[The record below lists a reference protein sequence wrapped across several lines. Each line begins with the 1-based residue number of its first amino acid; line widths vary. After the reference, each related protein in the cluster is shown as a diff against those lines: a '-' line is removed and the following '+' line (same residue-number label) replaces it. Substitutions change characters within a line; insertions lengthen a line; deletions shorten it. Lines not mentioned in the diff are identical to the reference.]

1 MRIQICFIK
10 ILIFTNSILV
20 MKSLITFSDAKYKR
34 LEKFLKKKLRKA
46 KPVGGN
52 SSPEKRKDIVSD
64 ADSKILNEQIGE
76 PDNEFNK
83 FLKSKKRFALDTIL
97 VIYFLG
103 SMIGDLFLS
112 PESDEKVRW
121 H

>member
-1 MRIQICFIK
+1 MTQNISA
-10 ILIFTNSILV
+10 L
-20 MKSLITFSDAKYKR
+20 KR
-34 LEKFLKKKLRKA
+34 FLKKKLRKA

-52 SSPEKRKDIVSD
+52 SSSEKRKDIVSD

-83 FLKSKKRFALDTIL
+83 LSKSKKRFALDTIL